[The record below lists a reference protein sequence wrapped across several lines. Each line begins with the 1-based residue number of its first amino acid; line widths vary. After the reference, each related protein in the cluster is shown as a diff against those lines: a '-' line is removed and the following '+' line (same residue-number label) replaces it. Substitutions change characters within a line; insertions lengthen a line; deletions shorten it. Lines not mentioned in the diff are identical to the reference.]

1 MTDFDA
7 NIYAA
12 LVFDGKQLSIPA
24 TRMGVPREDQLQ
36 GTNLERLAELAGR
49 VCYDSLGKGRGSK
62 EYHEHILEVRHL
74 SVLEHCTFTVAFR
87 EDPSKLI
94 ETVMLVP
101 KAIPPNPDFYWR
113 LLPALINRPGVWVET
128 DKRRGF
134 KALRVTCNLR
144 AVLEWSDWTPHV
156 ETYFVV
162 LEYLGWALR
171 SFAHKLAPQVIPDPG
186 VFDPE
191 FAQHCPYLATL
202 VTNNPNEPQWH
213 NDDERWVSLFLGMSR
228 GCSHELVRHGDF
240 TAISQRST
248 RYVDESESHWLM
260 HPVESEFWRWLYPIE
275 PANFPA
281 WYRHVGT
288 TIGTV
293 WEGDGQT
300 PASQYVPD
308 AVEQY
313 ADRVKLFEAWLVN
326 EKGADKHTAR
336 KQARGAARGKLGN
349 SLYTEMIFSANVAQW
364 QRMLR
369 ARCSNQADAEIRV
382 LFSRILPQL
391 QRSQHGECFRGLQLV
406 PADDGIGEVLAG
418 G

>member
-1 MTDFDA
+1 MTNFDD

-12 LVFDGKQLSIPA
+12 LVFDGKQLSVPA

-49 VCYDSLGKGRGSK
+49 VCYDSLGKGRNSAD
-62 EYHEHILEVRHL
+62 YHAHILEVGHL

-87 EDPSKLI
+87 EDAAKLI
-94 ETVMLVP
+94 DEQHRALS
-101 KAIPPNPDFYWR
+101 PNPDFHWR
-113 LLPALINRPGVWVET
+113 LLPALVNRPGVWVET

-144 AVLEWSDWTPHV
+144 AVLEWSAWTPHV
-156 ETYFVV
+156 ETYWVV

-171 SFAHKLAPQVIPDPG
+171 TFAHKLAPQVIPDPG

-191 FAQHCPYLATL
+191 FSKHCPYLATL
-202 VTNNPNEPQWH
+202 VTNNPNEPQWN

-248 RYVDESESHWLM
+248 RYVNEDESPWVE
-260 HPVESEFWRWLYPIE
+260 HPLDTAYAEWAFQGQPRNPPGVIE
-275 PANFPA
+275 TSRKVYA
-281 WYRHVGT
+281 T
-288 TIGTV
+288 T
-293 WEGDGQT
+293 
-300 PASQYVPD
+300 
-308 AVEQY
+308 
-313 ADRVKLFEAWLVN
+313 ADVLQVFLLDSRRDRKV
-326 EKGADKHTAR
+326 DKHTAR
-336 KQARGAARGKLGN
+336 KQARGAARGFLGN
-349 SLYTEMIFSANVAQW
+349 ALYTEMIFSANVAQW
-364 QRMLR
+364 KRMLR
-369 ARCSNQADAEIRV
+369 QRCSNPADAEIRV

-391 QRSQHGECFRGLQLV
+391 QRSQHGECFREMKLT
-406 PADDGIGEVLAG
+406 PAEDGIGEVLVG